1 MLAGLAA
8 PADGTARQQQP
19 AAAQQPASQAQQE
32 AQQEK
37 PCPTQCHTTAKK
49 EARKLARQKRD
60 FLLITFAVLLLLTCC
75 PLGLLV
81 SVVLVVADLCSQ
93 LVLNLLSG
101 VPIDA
106 SSSFLLGVAVGAVGS
121 VRRAWN
127 HWRRGSSTGTD
138 SEGGV
143 AAGAAS

>member
-1 MLAGLAA
+1 MPPPLLLALRLSASHSADARPA
-8 PADGTARQQQP
+8 PLPPPR
-19 AAAQQPASQAQQE
+19 
-32 AQQEK
+32 
-37 PCPTQCHTTAKK
+37 
-49 EARKLARQKRD
+49 RRD
-60 FLLITFAVLLLLTCC
+60 FLLVTFAALLLLTCC

-81 SVVLVVADLCSQ
+81 SVFLVVADLCSQ

-106 SSSFLLGVAVGAVGS
+106 SSSFLLGVAVGAAGS

-127 HWRRGSSTGTD
+127 HWRRGGNAD
-138 SEGGV
+138 SESGV